1 MSEPSRREFV
11 GAIVAGAVGGAGAAD
26 EPPARVWGRAI
37 LPQPFE
43 PAPFREVQVPAWV
56 QDTTGAGYTL
66 SAMSSAQRKEAAEAG
81 VALSEVNFV
90 DPFYAY
96 YDSKL
101 LKRRSPHV
109 PLDRVHKDVAEYQKL
124 GVRVLGVYPP
134 TLQAEVWERHP
145 DWRRVAT
152 DTAPVPEV
160 DLKKF
165 PHGGMLCP
173 LGPYGDFFIEV
184 LCEIVTTF
192 PAVSAFSFDGLHHA
206 GGCYCKH
213 CRANYKADRGAAIP
227 KRDMQSADFRKY
239 LHWADRK
246 LESLVQ
252 RMQARLKKINPDIA
266 LVTWTTNAGRFGHLL
281 DIPRNMPARMNLLF
295 DAPDQEFWMD
305 ETNRGA
311 SIVPA
316 FGAAYVWAVSNHRVA
331 FAEPYLMSRGNPY
344 GKDSF
349 PAHEVERRVLLALTH
364 GAGPS
369 LAILQ
374 PENLRPAVKHCL
386 AEVKKR
392 KPWLTH
398 KEPEPWAAVL
408 VSDNTR
414 VFYGRSGG
422 QVEERYL
429 ANVFGFFRAALEEHL
444 PFTLINDWNL
454 TPDDL
459 AKFKVLVLPNA
470 ACLSDAQCEAVW
482 AFVQKGGG
490 LVASLDTGLC
500 DEFGTPRKAPALADV
515 LGVTHQGVAVAG
527 KPADKIDEN
536 FARTLPPEYWTKR
549 KGVWDFKRSA
559 GPRSFLETE
568 KLAAL
573 LGTQPVTFKGPVA
586 RVEVAPTSAV
596 RATVRPKDNTKEP
609 EVPAVVTHRFGA
621 GTVVYLAA
629 GIDAAHYSS
638 SYPYYRLVL
647 AGAMRHAASAPPAVS
662 VGAPMCVHVNVVRQK
677 KDGER
682 LIVHLFN
689 DLNTTAGHGHPAEEV
704 PLREEVVPIHDITVT
719 LTGYS
724 VTRVHL
730 EPGALELKPTVT
742 GNALT
747 VTVPRLHIHAL
758 VVAELGGGA
767 CSEGGGQSGPGLAAP

>member
-1 MSEPSRREFV
+1 MTRPSRRQFV
-11 GAIVAGAVGGAGAAD
+11 CAAAAGVAGAANAAD
-26 EPPARVWGRAI
+26 PKPDPTWDGPAV

-43 PAPFREVQVPAWV
+43 QGPFRAVRVPAWV
-56 QDTTGAGYTL
+56 QGTTGAGYTL
-66 SAMSSAQRKEAAEAG
+66 SVMSSAQRKEAAEAG
-81 VALSEVNFV
+81 VTLSEVGFV
-90 DPFYAY
+90 DPLYAY

-101 LKRRSPHV
+101 LTRRSPHV
-109 PLDRVHKDVAEYQKL
+109 PPDRIKKDVEEYQKL
-124 GVRVLGVYPP
+124 GVRILGVYPP
-134 TLQAEVWERHP
+134 TLQGEVWERHP

-152 DTAPVPEV
+152 DTDQIPEV
-160 DLKKF
+160 DLKRF

-173 LGPYGDFFIEV
+173 LGPYGDFFIDV
-184 LCEIVTTF
+184 LCEIATQF

-213 CRANYKADRGAAIP
+213 CRANYQADRGAALP
-227 KRDMQSADFRKY
+227 KRDMQSETFRKY

-246 LESLVQ
+246 LEALVQ
-252 RMQARLKKINPDIA
+252 RMQARLKKLNPELA

-311 SIVPA
+311 SVAPA

-349 PAHEVERRVLLALTH
+349 PAHEVERRVMLALTH

-369 LAILQ
+369 LAVLQ
-374 PENLRPAVKHCL
+374 PEHLRPAVTRCL
-386 AEVKKR
+386 AAVKKR

-414 VFYGRSGG
+414 VFYGRSSG
-422 QVEERYL
+422 QVEDRYL

-444 PFTLINDWNL
+444 PFTLVNDWNL
-454 TPDDL
+454 TPEDL
-459 AKFKVLVLPNA
+459 ARYKVLVLPNA
-470 ACLSDAQCEAVW
+470 ACLSDAQCDAVR
-482 AFVQKGGG
+482 AFVKKGGG

-500 DEFGTPRKAPALADV
+500 DECGTPRKEPALGDV
-515 LGVTHQGVAVAG
+515 LGVTHQGVAAAG
-527 KPADKIDEN
+527 KLDDRLDEN
-536 FARTLPPEYWTKR
+536 FARTLPPEYWAKR
-549 KGVWDFKRSA
+549 KGVWDLTRTA
-559 GPRSFLETE
+559 RPGSFLGTA
-568 KLAAL
+568 KLDAL
-573 LGTQPVTFKGPVA
+573 LGKQPVTFKGPVV
-586 RVEVAPTSAV
+586 RVEPAPASAV
-596 RATVRPKDNTKEP
+596 VATVRTKDSAKEP
-609 EVPAVVTHRFGA
+609 ELPAVVTHAFGA

-629 GIDAAHYSS
+629 GLDAAHYLS

-647 AGAMRHAASAPPAVS
+647 AGAIRRAASAPPPVAVE
-662 VGAPMCVHVNVVRQK
+662 APMCVHANTVRQK

-689 DLNTTAGHGHPAEEV
+689 DLNTAAGHGHPTEEV
-704 PLREEVVPIHDITVT
+704 PLREEVVPIHDIRVT
-719 LTGYS
+719 LTGYA
-724 VTRVHL
+724 VKRVHL
-730 EPGALELKPTVT
+730 EPEGKDLEVT
-742 GNALT
+742 KVGNTLT
-747 VTVPRLHIHAL
+747 VTVPKLHVHAM
-758 VVAELGGGA
+758 VVAELG
-767 CSEGGGQSGPGLAAP
+767 